1 MRVLCVFGEHQY
13 GDASRGLSTEYAA
26 FIPALRNLGH
36 EVRHFE
42 SWNRGLYRNIGQMN
56 RELLEVVE
64 EFRPDVM
71 LTVQMFFELWLETL
85 DLIRARGDVATI
97 SWATDDSWKYREVSR
112 FIGHS
117 YDAMTTTYDYVVPRY
132 HADGIRNVFLTQ
144 WAVSS
149 GWLSKPIPASQ
160 CRHAVSFVGAAHGDR
175 AAIIRRLLAQGI
187 EVACFG
193 HGWPQGSVAAE
204 EIPRIM
210 RESIISL
217 NFTNSKGADQIKART
232 FEVPGAGGFLL
243 TGSVPG
249 LERFYVPGSEIATF
263 DNFEGLVRAIR
274 HFLAHPEERN
284 AIASSGNDR
293 TRTEHTYEHRMA
305 QVLEFAKKVKAEPI
319 ATPKISS
326 LSEAEKLHAMTP
338 GLHFLR
344 AILLFICRIFFG
356 SSRAPRAARRLLF
369 ELSWRI
375 AGRRTFS
382 AAGLP
387 GRLFPRD

>member
-1 MRVLCVFGEHQY
+1 MKVLCVFGEHQY
-13 GDASRGLSTEYAA
+13 GDSSRGLSTEYAA
-26 FIPALRNLGH
+26 FVPALRNLGH

-42 SWNRGLYRNIGQMN
+42 SWNRALYRDLGDLN
-56 RELLEVVE
+56 RKLLEVVE
-64 EFRPDVM
+64 EYRPDVM

-85 DLIRARGDVATI
+85 DLIRSRGDVATI

-117 YDAMTTTYDYVVPRY
+117 YDAMTTTYDYVIPRY
-132 HADGIRNVFLTQ
+132 HEDGIEQVLLTQ

-149 GWLSKPIPASQ
+149 EWLSSPLPAGE
-160 CRHAVSFVGAAHGDR
+160 CRYAVSFVGAAHGDR
-175 AAIIRRLLAQGI
+175 PDVVRRLQAQGI
-187 EVACFG
+187 EVVCFG
-193 HGWPQGSVAAE
+193 HGWPRGSVAAE

-217 NFTNSKGADQIKART
+217 NFPNSKGADQIKART

-243 TGSVPG
+243 TGNTQG
-249 LERFYVPGSEIATF
+249 LERFYMPGAEIATF
-263 DNFEGLVRAIR
+263 DDFDGLVQAIR
-274 HFLAHPEERN
+274 HFLAHPEER
-284 AIASSGNDR
+284 DR
-293 TRTEHTYEHRMA
+293 TAHAGHRRTRAEHTYEHRMA
-305 QVLEFAKKVKAEPI
+305 QVLDFARA
-319 ATPKISS
+319 ARGSS
-326 LSEAEKLHAMTP
+326 VRLPGKSLEDAEKAHALTP
-338 GLHFLR
+338 VLQASRF
-344 AILLFICRIFFG
+344 ILLGLCSIFFG

-375 AGRRTFS
+375 AGRSTFT